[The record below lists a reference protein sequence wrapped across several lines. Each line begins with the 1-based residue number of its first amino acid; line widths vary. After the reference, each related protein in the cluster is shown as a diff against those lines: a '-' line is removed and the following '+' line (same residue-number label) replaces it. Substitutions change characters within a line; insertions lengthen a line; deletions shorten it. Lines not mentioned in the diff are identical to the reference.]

1 MRRRSITI
9 GIILVVVLGG
19 ASLFYLFYPEGS
31 GRQVLATVN
40 GEKITVDHFNQ
51 EIVKLKEPT
60 RGIIKEDPAKF
71 LETMIMRALILQEAK
86 NQGLIPDTEKEVPEG
101 SVSSEE
107 AVIKEFLEKKFS
119 STPAVSRKEVES
131 FYEIYKD
138 RMEGKPLEQAAPMI
152 EQIIRQGK
160 QQEQVEQFIGDL
172 RKSGSIEIN
181 QEHLQKLAAKPPDS
195 NTEEDFSKALKSD
208 KPVVVDFGSNSCL
221 PCRQMRPILQEIRK
235 EHLGKAEV
243 LVIDV
248 YKYQG
253 LAKEYKIRMIPT
265 LIFFDLNGKE
275 VHRHQGFMSK
285 KAILEQLNKMGVS

>member
-1 MRRRSITI
+1 MKRKSNII
-9 GIILVVVLGG
+9 GAIVIIVLAGVYY
-19 ASLFYLFYPEGS
+19 FYLSSPGES
-31 GRQVLATVN
+31 GGQILATVN

-86 NQGLIPDTEKEVPEG
+86 NQGLIPDKEKEVPED

-107 AVIKEFLEKKFS
+107 AVIKEFLEKNFS
-119 STPAVSRKEVES
+119 SVPAVSRKEVES
-131 FYEIYKD
+131 FYEIYKS
-138 RMEGKPLEQAAPMI
+138 RMEGRQLEQVASMI

-172 RKSGSIEIN
+172 RKSASIEIN
-181 QEHLQKLAAKPPDS
+181 QEHLQKLTAKPPDS
-195 NTEEDFSKALKSD
+195 NTEEDFLKALKSD
-208 KPVVVDFGSNSCL
+208 KPVVVDFGSNSCI

-235 EHLGKAEV
+235 GHLGKAEV

-253 LAKEYKIRMIPT
+253 LAREYKIQMIPT
-265 LIFFDLNGKE
+265 LIFFDSNAKE

-285 KAILEQLNKMGVS
+285 KAILEQLKKIGVG

>member
-1 MRRRSITI
+1 MRRRSIII

-40 GEKITVDHFNQ
+40 GEKITIDHFNQ

-71 LETMIMRALILQEAK
+71 LETMIMRTLILQEAK
-86 NQGLIPDTEKEVPEG
+86 NQGLIPDKEKEVPEG
-101 SVSSEE
+101 SLSSEE
-107 AVIKEFLEKKFS
+107 AVIKEFLGKNFS
-119 STPAVSRKEVES
+119 SAPAVSRKEVKS
-131 FYEIYKD
+131 FYEIYKG
-138 RMEGKPLEQAAPMI
+138 RMEGKPLEQVASMI
-152 EQIIRQGK
+152 EQVIRQGK
-160 QQEQVEQFIGDL
+160 QQEQVEQFVGDL
-172 RKSGSIEIN
+172 RKSASIEIN

-195 NTEEDFSKALKSD
+195 NTDEDFSKALKSD
-208 KPVVVDFGSNSCL
+208 KPVVVDFGSNSCI

-253 LAKEYKIRMIPT
+253 LAREYKIQMIPT
-265 LIFFDLNGKE
+265 LIFFDSNAKE

-285 KAILEQLNKMGVS
+285 KALLEQLKKMGIS